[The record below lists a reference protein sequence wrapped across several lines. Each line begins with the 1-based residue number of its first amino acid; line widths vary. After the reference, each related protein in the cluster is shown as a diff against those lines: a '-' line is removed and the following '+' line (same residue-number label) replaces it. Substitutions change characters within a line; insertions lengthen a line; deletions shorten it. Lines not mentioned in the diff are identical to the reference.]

1 MREIKFR
8 AFYKP
13 KKIMCD
19 VVQVDFGADNYYL
32 VNSKNQ
38 REYFLCTYDKIELM
52 QFTGLCDK
60 HGNKIY
66 EGDVL
71 NMRNR
76 YLKKD
81 NQVFKN
87 TGEVY
92 FEKGVF
98 RCDQIPLAYLDEL
111 EIIGNIYDNS
121 KISEE

>member
-1 MREIKFR
+1 MKTIKFK
-8 AFYKP
+8 AYLKTEN
-13 KKIMCD
+13 KILN
-19 VVQVDFGADNYYL
+19 VLRVDFQHDEVL
-32 VNSKNQ
+32 LEDLQ
-38 REYFLCTYDKIELM
+38 EYAFSEVCLM

-60 HGNKIY
+60 HGNEIY
-66 EGDVL
+66 EGDIL

>member
-1 MREIKFR
+1 MRTIKFR
-8 AFYKP
+8 GKTKSDNQWVYGFYFKIDENHYILENVLGGSQKQEIIP
-13 KKIMCD
+13 KTLGQFTEI
-19 VVQVDFGADNYYL
+19 
-32 VNSKNQ
+32 
-38 REYFLCTYDKIELM
+38 YDKNGIE
-52 QFTGLCDK
+52 
-60 HGNKIY
+60 IY
-66 EGDVL
+66 EGDIL